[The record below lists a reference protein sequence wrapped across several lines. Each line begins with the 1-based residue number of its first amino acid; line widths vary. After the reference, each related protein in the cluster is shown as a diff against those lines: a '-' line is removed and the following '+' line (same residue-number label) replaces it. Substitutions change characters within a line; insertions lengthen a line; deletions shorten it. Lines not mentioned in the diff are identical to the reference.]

1 MTITLP
7 APPPRIARLPKN
19 RVGYPVPWFVSIVDG
34 EPDFRVVGTGKMD
47 GAVTFRCCWICGGS
61 LINRTLGPAATQ
73 YAYVVG
79 PMCAVNRTSA
89 EPPAHR
95 DCAIYAATACPFLT
109 TPGMRRRD
117 SRLPEDATLPDG
129 VMIRRNPG
137 VALVWV
143 TNDWRVIP
151 GYRLFHLTDPAEI
164 LWFVEGRSATRDE
177 VLVSIDSGMPILRA
191 EAEQD
196 DDADAALTQL
206 DKQYTRALELVPAV
220 RDE

>member
-7 APPPRIARLPKN
+7 AAPPRIARLPRNK
-19 RVGYPVPWFVSIVDG
+19 VGYPVPWFVAVIDG
-34 EPDFRVVGTGKMD
+34 EPDFRVVGHGKMR
-47 GAVTFRCCWICGGS
+47 GAITFRCCWICGGA
-61 LINRTLGPAATQ
+61 LINRTLGAAATQ

-109 TPGMRRRD
+109 NPGMRRRD
-117 SRLPEDATLPDG
+117 SNLPEDTAEPDG

-143 TNDWRVIP
+143 TNTWRMIP
-151 GYRLFHLTDPAEI
+151 GYRLFHLAEAAEA
-164 LWFVEGRSATRDE
+164 LWFAEGRPATRDE
-177 VLVSIDSGMPILRA
+177 VLASIDSGMPLLRA
-191 EAEQD
+191 EAEQE
-196 DDADAALTQL
+196 DDAEAALTQL
-206 DKQYTRALELVPAV
+206 DKQYTRALELLPGGAL
-220 RDE
+220 